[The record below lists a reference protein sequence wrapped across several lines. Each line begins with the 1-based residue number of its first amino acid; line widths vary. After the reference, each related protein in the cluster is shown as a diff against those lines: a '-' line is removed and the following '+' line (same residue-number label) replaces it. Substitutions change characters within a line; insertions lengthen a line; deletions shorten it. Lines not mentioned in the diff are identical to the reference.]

1 MCTNSV
7 VRIDGGIAFS
17 VCTQTEDE
25 LKNNVYVYQKDELQN
40 IYSCSTNI
48 PMSFISK
55 ITDNELA
62 FFCPDSAIEEGD
74 EYYIYQILKI
84 DIEEGSSAKIK
95 EFNYNI
101 SEQSGEIISTID
113 SHDGLVYIFKK
124 SAEKQ
129 DNIYS
134 ICVLD
139 SDGNLRE
146 EYSVDISDFLY
157 LELTS
162 TYDSIYKMECLEEN
176 LIALQTINNR
186 ILILDIENNKIRFIS
201 APDVLSAFPEGYK
214 IAGYSDDVKQD
225 IYFVNM
231 YNDKLIR
238 LDVGSKE
245 FFECNI
251 QSDLDEMH
259 VSALNIN
266 SEGNILIKTA
276 ESFYISKN
284 NKYSVCPE
292 SMFSLNE
299 PETVDTEDSE
309 VADRP
314 AYELESID
322 EERYEKNGKYVE
334 FYDMPENDAETI
346 VCYSSLFQIM
356 GTYYKI
362 YEFFYDI
369 PEYYENYE
377 KQEESD
383 TEQNAYEWIK
393 VEEVSTLSF
402 DDIIASTDYEMLFGQ
417 LRAKLTS
424 IMGLEEYIKMIL
436 DNGCQVV
443 YVKYCDK
450 YTEEF
455 NSRLPQGADGEH
467 EEYWLFV
474 LDSNNQYRVWD
485 YTAFFMM
492 FNFNEDMVSKEDIP
506 DCLMPK

>member
-1 MCTNSV
+1 MKKVIWLIACIIFLTSCSSNKAMENSEGYARIVSLDSHSNSAVLYYDESKIYFYEITSENEQSGAVLELYEYDLQREKVKTAGKINDFFMCTNSV

-146 EYSVDISDFLY
+146 EYSVDISNFLY

-162 TYDSIYKMECLEEN
+162 TYDSIYKMKCLEEN

-292 SMFSLNE
+292 SIFL
-299 PETVDTEDSE
+299 
-309 VADRP
+309 
-314 AYELESID
+314 
-322 EERYEKNGKYVE
+322 
-334 FYDMPENDAETI
+334 
-346 VCYSSLFQIM
+346 
-356 GTYYKI
+356 
-362 YEFFYDI
+362 
-369 PEYYENYE
+369 
-377 KQEESD
+377 
-383 TEQNAYEWIK
+383 
-393 VEEVSTLSF
+393 
-402 DDIIASTDYEMLFGQ
+402 
-417 LRAKLTS
+417 
-424 IMGLEEYIKMIL
+424 
-436 DNGCQVV
+436 
-443 YVKYCDK
+443 
-450 YTEEF
+450 
-455 NSRLPQGADGEH
+455 
-467 EEYWLFV
+467 
-474 LDSNNQYRVWD
+474 
-485 YTAFFMM
+485 
-492 FNFNEDMVSKEDIP
+492 
-506 DCLMPK
+506 